1 MKKILYSILAI
12 LIIIFLILIYARFI
26 GTIGLNTNEIS
37 YQTEYISESYNGLK
51 IVHFTDLHYKKV
63 ITEKRVEELIK
74 EINKIK
80 PDLILFTG
88 DLLDKD
94 YKINNKDIT
103 FLIKQLSNLNS
114 TYGNFAILGDN
125 DYGKEETI
133 KNIYIQSNFTLLE
146 NNYSIIYNENN
157 DKIFIGGLSTSTYE
171 EADINKVMTYF
182 SNNQDIKFKII
193 MLHEPDYIYTI
204 LNNYNNINLILAG
217 HSINGSI
224 NIPLIKY
231 FLSPNGA
238 KKYYQ
243 PYYKKSNTDI
253 YISNGIGLNNLNFRL
268 FNHPSINFY
277 RFTKDD

>member
-12 LIIIFLILIYARFI
+12 LIIIFLILLYARFI

-146 NNYSIIYNENN
+146 NDYSIIYNENN

-182 SNNQDIKFKII
+182 SNNQDINFKII
-193 MLHEPDYIYTI
+193 MLHEPDYIDTI

>member
-1 MKKILYSILAI
+1 M
-12 LIIIFLILIYARFI
+12 
-26 GTIGLNTNEIS
+26 E
-37 YQTEYISESYNGLK
+37 
-51 IVHFTDLHYKKV
+51 
-63 ITEKRVEELIK
+63 
-74 EINKIK
+74 
-80 PDLILFTG
+80 
-88 DLLDKD
+88 
-94 YKINNKDIT
+94 
-103 FLIKQLSNLNS
+103 
-114 TYGNFAILGDN
+114 N
-125 DYGKEETI
+125 D
-133 KNIYIQSNFTLLE
+133 
-146 NNYSIIYNENN
+146 YSIIYNENN

-193 MLHEPDYIYTI
+193 MLHEPDYIDTI

>member
-26 GTIGLNTNEIS
+26 CTIGLNTTEIS

-114 TYGNFAILGDN
+114 TYGNFEILGDN

-146 NNYSIIYNENN
+146 NDYSIIYNENN

-193 MLHEPDYIYTI
+193 MLHEPDYIDTI

>member
-146 NNYSIIYNENN
+146 NDYSIIYNENN

-193 MLHEPDYIYTI
+193 MLHEPDYIDTI

>member
-146 NNYSIIYNENN
+146 NDYSIIYNENN

-182 SNNQDIKFKII
+182 SNNQDINFKII
-193 MLHEPDYIYTI
+193 MLHEPDYIDTI
-204 LNNYNNINLILAG
+204 LNNYNNINLIVAG

>member
-12 LIIIFLILIYARFI
+12 LIIIFLILLYARFI
-26 GTIGLNTNEIS
+26 GTIGLNSNEIS

-146 NNYSIIYNENN
+146 NDYSIIYNENN

-193 MLHEPDYIYTI
+193 MLHEPDYIDTI

>member
-63 ITEKRVEELIK
+63 ITEKRIEELIK

-146 NNYSIIYNENN
+146 NDYSIIYNENN
-157 DKIFIGGLSTSTYE
+157 DKIFIGGLSTATYE

-182 SNNQDIKFKII
+182 SNNQDINFKII
-193 MLHEPDYIYTI
+193 MLHEPDYIDTI
-204 LNNYNNINLILAG
+204 LNNYNNINLIVAG

>member
-12 LIIIFLILIYARFI
+12 LIIIFLILLYARFI

-146 NNYSIIYNENN
+146 NDYSIIYNENN

-193 MLHEPDYIYTI
+193 MLHEPDYIDTI

>member
-146 NNYSIIYNENN
+146 NDYSIIYNENN